1 MQILT
6 VAAPERLRRFAPRMK
21 SARVTVTTARSAGD
35 VTRRFRGRGR
45 RPDLVVVDSKLGADV
60 LPGIAAGAGGT
71 AILFQD
77 LEHVTSATV
86 AAFASPAAA
95 PADSGRR
102 RGAPSHALE
111 ELHDP
116 ESGRL
121 DAVRVARFLG
131 LSLSALAKALERSP
145 QTLHKT
151 PDAPRLQG
159 ALAPLARIA
168 ASLVTLFGSA
178 EKARVWMNAPNA
190 ELDGVAPLEVVK
202 ANKAGVVADL
212 LEDALLGHPA

>member
-6 VAAPERLRRFAPRMK
+6 VAEPDRLRRFAPRMK
-21 SARVTVTTARSAGD
+21 SARVTVATARSAGD
-35 VTRRFRGRGR
+35 VTKRFRGRGR
-45 RPDLVVVDSKLGADV
+45 RPDLVVVDSQLGADV
-60 LPGIAAGAGGT
+60 LPRIAAGARGT

-77 LEHVTSATV
+77 LEQVTSETV
-86 AAFASPAAA
+86 AAFA
-95 PADSGRR
+95 
-102 RGAPSHALE
+102 GAPSSAPVAGREAPAHTVP

-116 ESGRL
+116 ASGRI
-121 DAVRVARFLG
+121 DAARVARFFG
-131 LSLSALAKALERSP
+131 LSLSALAKALDRSP

-151 PDAPRLQG
+151 PDAPRLQA

-168 ASLVTLFGSA
+168 TSLVTLFGTA
-178 EKARVWMNAPNA
+178 DRARVWMNAPHPD
-190 ELDGVAPLEVVK
+190 LDRVAPVDLVK